1 MPPSA
6 SLLDA
11 TEAERLHWFAGDDDG
26 EGREGRDEAT
36 SFLFDHEAC
45 VTKLR
50 GVLLSEFV
58 VGDESDASRFE
69 DADDLL
75 QGFATGWLIVDVVD
89 AEVGDDYVEGGV
101 GEGHLLRG
109 LAEEG
114 AVVGD
119 AFEAEVA
126 LGGSGGVAAH
136 VDVGPNI
143 DARGVPG
150 ARESGDAF
158 GCSCEEK
165 ASAAAYVED
174 IFVATPRV
182 QAEHEIAV
190 AELADLD
197 VKQEEKSFGKEKAGW
212 PIEAASIQIDGA
224 DMENGRREDGHQQKS
239 RADEKEVAH
248 DGRCIYAVVEFV

>member
-6 SLLDA
+6 PLLDA
-11 TEAERLHWFAGDDDG
+11 TEAEGFHWFASDDDG
-26 EGREGRDEAT
+26 EGWEGRQEAA
-36 SFLFDHEAC
+36 SFLFYQEAC
-45 VTKLR
+45 IAKLP

-58 VGDESDASRFE
+58 VGDEGDASRLE

-75 QGFATGWLIVDVVD
+75 QSFAAGWLIVDVVD

-119 AFEAEVA
+119 AFEAGVA

-158 GCSCEEK
+158 GCSCEE
-165 ASAAAYVED
+165 
-174 IFVATPRV
+174 
-182 QAEHEIAV
+182 
-190 AELADLD
+190 
-197 VKQEEKSFGKEKAGW
+197 
-212 PIEAASIQIDGA
+212 
-224 DMENGRREDGHQQKS
+224 
-239 RADEKEVAH
+239 
-248 DGRCIYAVVEFV
+248 